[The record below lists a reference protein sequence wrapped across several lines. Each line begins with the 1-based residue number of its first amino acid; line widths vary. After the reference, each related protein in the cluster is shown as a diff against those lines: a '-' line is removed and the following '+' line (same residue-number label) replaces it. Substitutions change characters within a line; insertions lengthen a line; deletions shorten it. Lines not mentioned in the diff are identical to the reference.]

1 MSMSYQT
8 QPHLAQ
14 QAFTAFRYATGVVIP
29 VYFPDGIDA
38 ATGAALLRDTVWTY
52 CQQIANPAA
61 ICLSV
66 DGNSCGERIAAQLAA
81 EFGASLC
88 VSAENRGK
96 LHGVT
101 AGMRLLLR
109 QDGLAYFA
117 VVDQDGDH
125 FANELLNFL
134 RAAQHIET
142 ALNTPRIMLT
152 GRRVSRHRSM
162 GLLRG
167 ELEELCDRMLF
178 DALHYRAVVAQRP
191 LRLEYVSSL
200 EEFPDFHSGFHLFS
214 RPVAEAVFLSE
225 PQMMGLSE
233 ASYYRHACDA
243 VMVVEALECGAY
255 FGVVNR
261 SAFNA
266 QPISTF
272 GRLNRVE
279 LAADMIVWPC
289 QRLGIPLPF
298 VEQWFANHLPRL
310 LLNTLAPQGK
320 DELEAIRRRV
330 IHALAADPN
339 RRIDQIFEPLF
350 L

>member
-1 MSMSYQT
+1 ML
-8 QPHLAQ
+8 HLAQ
-14 QAFTAFRYATGVVIP
+14 QAISALRHATGVVIP
-29 VYFPDGIDA
+29 VYFPDGIDVS
-38 ATGAALLRDTVWTY
+38 TGAALLRDTVWAY
-52 CQQIANPAA
+52 SQQTANPAA

-66 DGNSCGERIAAQLAA
+66 DGTSCGEQIAQALAA
-81 EFGASLC
+81 EFGVSLC
-88 VSAENRGK
+88 ISAENRGK
-96 LHGVT
+96 LYGVT
-101 AGMRLLLR
+101 TGMRHLLR
-109 QDGLAYFA
+109 QNELAYFA

-142 ALNTPRIMLT
+142 GLATSRVMLT
-152 GRRVSRHRSM
+152 GRRVSRHRSL

-167 ELEELCDRMLF
+167 ELEELCDRILL
-178 DALHYRAVVAQRP
+178 DALQYRAVITQRP

-214 RPVAEAVFLSE
+214 KPVAEAIFLSE
-225 PQMMGLSE
+225 PQMMGLSQ

-243 VMVVEALECGAY
+243 VMAVEALECGAY

-261 SAFNA
+261 TAVNA

-279 LAADMIVWPC
+279 LAADMMIWPC

-298 VEQWFANHLPRL
+298 VEQWLANHLPRL

-330 IHALAADPN
+330 IRGLADDPN
-339 RRIDQIFEPLF
+339 RPIEPILEPLF

>member
-1 MSMSYQT
+1 MSMTFQAAS
-8 QPHLAQ
+8 HLAE
-14 QAFTAFRYATGVVIP
+14 QAITAFRQTTGVVIP

-52 CQQIANPAA
+52 CQQIANPAT

-66 DGNSCGERIAAQLAA
+66 DGNPCGERMAEELAA
-81 EFGASLC
+81 EFGVSVC

-96 LHGVT
+96 LHGVIL
-101 AGMRLLLR
+101 GMRYLLT
-109 QDGLAYFA
+109 QYDVAYLA

-125 FANELLNFL
+125 FANESVNFL
-134 RAAQHIET
+134 RAAQYIET
-142 ALNTPRIMLT
+142 ALATSRIMLT

-167 ELEELCDRMLF
+167 ELEELCDRILF

-214 RPVAEAVFLSE
+214 RPIAEAVFLSE

-233 ASYYRHACDA
+233 ESYYRHACDA
-243 VMVVEALECGAY
+243 VMVVEAIEHGAY

-261 SAFNA
+261 SAFNT

-279 LAADMIVWPC
+279 LAADMILWPC
-289 QRLGIPLPF
+289 LRLEIPLPF

-310 LLNTLAPQGK
+310 LLDTLAPQGK

-330 IHALAADPN
+330 ICALADEPN
-339 RRIDQIFEPLF
+339 RQIEPLFEPLF